1 MADEGKVIT
10 SNPKRVLA
18 GRSNRMKRGPLP
30 LESIYRM
37 RDAIDRKKPWQ
48 LSTGPRT
55 PAGKAIAA
63 RNGRV
68 RQINLRS
75 IREIRADI
83 CGIMCMIEANR
94 KSWEEVFNREFL
106 KALGHDAIQ
115 L

>member
-1 MADEGKVIT
+1 MADEGKVI

-37 RDAIDRKKPWQ
+37 RDAINRNKPWKR
-48 LSTGPRT
+48 STGPRT
-55 PAGKAIAA
+55 PAGKAIVA

-68 RQINLRS
+68 RQINSRS

-83 CGIMCMIEANR
+83 SGIMCLIEANR
-94 KSWEEVFNREFL
+94 KSREAVL
-106 KALGHDAIQ
+106 KSV
-115 L
+115 

>member
-10 SNPKRVLA
+10 SNPKRVQA
-18 GRSNRMKRGPLP
+18 GRINRMKRGALP

-37 RDAIDRKKPWQ
+37 RDAINKNKPWKR
-48 LSTGPRT
+48 STGPRT
-55 PAGKAIAA
+55 PAGKAIVA

-83 CGIMCMIEANR
+83 CGIMCLIEANR
-94 KSWEEVFNREFL
+94 KSWEEVFNRESL
-106 KALGHDAIQ
+106 KALGA
-115 L
+115 

>member
-1 MADEGKVIT
+1 MADEGKVI

-30 LESIYRM
+30 LEAMHRM
-37 RDAIDRKKPWQ
+37 RDAINRNKPWQ

-55 PAGKAIAA
+55 PAGKAIVA
-63 RNGRV
+63 RNGKV
-68 RQINLRS
+68 RQRNSRS

-94 KSWEEVFNREFL
+94 RSWEEVLRVV
-106 KALGHDAIQ
+106 
-115 L
+115 

>member
-1 MADEGKVIT
+1 MADDGKVI

-30 LESIYRM
+30 LESMHRM
-37 RDAIDRKKPWQ
+37 RDAINKNKPWQ

-55 PAGKAIAA
+55 PAGKAIVA
-63 RNGRV
+63 RNGKV
-68 RQINLRS
+68 RQINSRS

-94 KSWEEVFNREFL
+94 KSWD
-106 KALGHDAIQ
+106 AL
-115 L
+115 LRVV